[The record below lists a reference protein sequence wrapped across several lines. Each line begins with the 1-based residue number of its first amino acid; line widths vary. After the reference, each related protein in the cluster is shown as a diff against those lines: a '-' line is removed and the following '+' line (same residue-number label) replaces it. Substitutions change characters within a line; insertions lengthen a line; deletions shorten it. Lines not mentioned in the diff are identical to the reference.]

1 MHRTLLPIFLAT
13 LASAGEPPV
22 DKLAGKAAFAPAV
35 QAKLLFFS
43 LVGGAGDQWFDA
55 VQSKG
60 GKIQAVMGKGKLGLS
75 VTVKEDDSVVAKVAG
90 DRSAT
95 DDVQRDLPNG
105 GKTGPYSYGYKQV
118 DPNLQQ
124 PFLTGGG
131 LSLWGW
137 TLEQAKNAKVR
148 YAPAM
153 ADSRIKALWMTPKST
168 LLAVGYTDGGN
179 TILRAHPKDCNKTLE
194 TAFDAGGGG
203 GGKSSWVIELRP
215 NDGEPLHLIAC
226 RGTVVCHAY
235 DAWNRLVVGGG
246 AVSKT
251 GQGAIFGFQDGAGIL
266 MTDYAWRAPLFAAHL
281 GAKEGEKDIGGMV
294 WAIDID
300 STSGL
305 MAVGGWMEGTPQGVS
320 AIQDRNGGGK
330 DAFLAVIR
338 LWTAVEAKD
347 AKDHE
352 VEARKVK

>member
-1 MHRTLLPIFLAT
+1 
-13 LASAGEPPV
+13 
-22 DKLAGKAAFAPAV
+22 
-35 QAKLLFFS
+35 
-43 LVGGAGDQWFDA
+43 
-55 VQSKG
+55 
-60 GKIQAVMGKGKLGLS
+60 MGKGALGAS
-75 VTVKEDDSVVAKVAG
+75 VTVKEDDAVVAKVLG
-90 DRSAT
+90 DKTAT

-105 GKTGPYSYGYKQV
+105 GKTGPYTYGYKQV

-137 TLEQAKNAKVR
+137 TLQQAKNAKVR

-153 ADSRIKALWMTPKST
+153 ADSRIKALWMTPKNT

-179 TILRAHPKDCNKTLE
+179 TILRAHPKDCDKTLE

-215 NDGEPLHLIAC
+215 KDGEPLHVIAC

-246 AVSKT
+246 AVLKT
-251 GQGAIFGFQDGAGIL
+251 GQGSAFGFFDGAGVL
-266 MTDYAWRAPLFAAHL
+266 MTDYGWGGPLLAAHL
-281 GAKEGEKDIGGMV
+281 GAKEGDKDVGGMA

-300 STSGL
+300 SDSGL
-305 MAVGGWMEGTPQGVS
+305 MAVGGWMEGSLQGVN
-320 AIQDRNGGGK
+320 AVQEKNGGGK

-338 LWTAVEAKD
+338 LWTPADAATAKEREAEAKK
-347 AKDHE
+347 AK
-352 VEARKVK
+352 